1 MKMKLK
7 LRLKIRLKL
16 RLKMTLKMTLKLRL
30 KMTLKLR
37 LKMTL
42 KLSLELLL
50 ASSACAGMRPHDI
63 QKTFTVSADYTNFSS
78 AFSPFSAK
86 RRRLFAMEERFS
98 AAS

>member
-16 RLKMTLKMTLKLRL
+16 RLKMTLKMTLKLRF
-30 KMTLKLR
+30 
-37 LKMTL
+37 KMTL

-86 RRRLFAMEERFS
+86 RHRLFAMEERFS